1 MPAEVSRINPR
12 DPEPYYSKGIQERFS
27 VNPIAALQKSPE
39 FATIAFHPCLDE
51 HLARSARRIINGG
64 LENEVPAGW
73 PMKLDGPM
81 AWTGGDFPDES
92 RFIYYLSSD
101 DRDEVRKALMHFKA
115 QRLDRDEVSK
125 SNFPLPTLASRFT
138 KTCEEVYNG
147 LGAMILRGLDV
158 EKYTPEDLL
167 VVFLGVSSY
176 IAEQRG
182 VQDRLS
188 TMLSED
194 ALSFLQSRYVLTRT

>member
-1 MPAEVSRINPR
+1 MLIGGRRLLSMARGTSLLAYTYFFSRLKDPTYPRSKFLELRGVLSIHFTFQEKLWEFTMPAEVSRINPR

-101 DRDEVRKALMHFKA
+101 DRDEVRKALMHFKG
-115 QRLDRDEVSK
+115 K
-125 SNFPLPTLASRFT
+125 
-138 KTCEEVYNG
+138 
-147 LGAMILRGLDV
+147 
-158 EKYTPEDLL
+158 
-167 VVFLGVSSY
+167 
-176 IAEQRG
+176 
-182 VQDRLS
+182 
-188 TMLSED
+188 
-194 ALSFLQSRYVLTRT
+194 